1 MNEDITIGA
10 PTRQGLWRNPDFLK
24 LWAGETISEFGS
36 FIGGPALR
44 FAAVITLAA
53 TPFQMA
59 LLSAANIIPGLLSPF
74 AGVWVDRLR
83 RRRIMIVCD
92 LALTVVLFTVPLAA
106 VAHLLSMRQL
116 YAVVFITAAL
126 DTVFRIAYG
135 AYLPTLVGRDDIVE
149 ANSKLTASSAVAE
162 VSGFALAGWLVQW
175 LTAPFAVAID
185 ALSFLAS
192 IVTLSAIEKPEEPVA
207 RQDQRRQ
214 MFTEIGE
221 GARFIATD
229 ARLLT
234 IAVCTAV
241 QTVFDNIVGAL
252 YMLFVVNILGFKPGQ
267 LGVIFAIGGISS
279 FVGALLARRAAQT
292 LGLVRSM
299 AAGVGI
305 AGVGLMLVPM
315 ARGAG
320 IYGASMLIG
329 NQLIADGAFTIFII
343 NYWSYV
349 QIVTPDEILGRVNS
363 CLVFSR
369 RVAALAGS
377 LIAGVLGT
385 ALGLRSPLYIAA
397 LGTMLA
403 ALVLL
408 GAPEKVAST
417 SRGSLGNSRENMV

>member
-1 MNEDITIGA
+1 MNEDITIGT

-92 LALTVVLFTVPLAA
+92 LALTVVLLTVPVAA
-106 VAHLLSMRQL
+106 IAHLLSMPHL

-126 DTVFRIAYG
+126 DTVFRIAYA

-214 MFTEIGE
+214 MFTEIAE

-229 ARLLT
+229 ARLLM

-252 YMLFVVNILGFKPGQ
+252 YMLFVVNTLGFKPGQ

-403 ALVLL
+403 ALMLL
-408 GAPEKVAST
+408 GAPETVAPA
-417 SRGSLGNSRENMV
+417 SRASPGDSGENIV